1 MEIQTQE
8 ILTRLKEAQTKE
20 NINECVQFIR
30 AFGQEWQEKLEDS
43 LRQKIVGL
51 LRDRILEIIVSKG
64 DVLEKNIFWAY
75 GLLIPNKI
83 SKDER
88 FLKYFDFCAPYVEDM
103 KSFCL

>member
-43 LRQKIVGL
+43 LRQKIVAKMRG
-51 LRDRILEIIVSKG
+51 
-64 DVLEKNIFWAY
+64 F
-75 GLLIPNKI
+75 
-83 SKDER
+83 
-88 FLKYFDFCAPYVEDM
+88 
-103 KSFCL
+103 